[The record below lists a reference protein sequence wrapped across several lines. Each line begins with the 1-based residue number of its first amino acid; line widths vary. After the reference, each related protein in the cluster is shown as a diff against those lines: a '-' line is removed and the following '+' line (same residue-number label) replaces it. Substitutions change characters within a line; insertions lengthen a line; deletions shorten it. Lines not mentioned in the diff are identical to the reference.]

1 MRAKN
6 NRAKIDTL
14 FVFGAG
20 VSKSLT
26 NTKTKSDRTT
36 PLDSEFTTRIK
47 NVETSRNHKWVN
59 EARNRILNDWKF
71 HVQFHEVGFEKAI
84 SQQISDM
91 DFLKAIQPKKGNHY
105 RSEIDYL
112 EDISHIT
119 SYILSQSR
127 LNEKM
132 VLSKFIKKFF
142 DDEIDIC
149 KNRIITFNYDTLI
162 DNLIIDRHKDY
173 GKIYF
178 DSIIPFKRFKPKK
191 LIFKKPLILKLHGSI
206 NWKCEKAEYSK
217 VFLEKPTKIKGRTK
231 TYNTDGCHFIDKIW
245 IDHKVENPG
254 NNIFPLIIPPIPD
267 KPITNISIFRYL
279 WTYAF
284 EYLHECKE
292 LVISGYSLPETDN
305 LAISLFSK
313 FENTNLKK
321 ITIIDPAPETV
332 VKWNNLFN
340 RKGIINPKVEYYSDF
355 SSYIKSNC

>member
-1 MRAKN
+1 MRAKK

-26 NTKTKSDRTT
+26 NTKIQSDRTT

-47 NVETSRNHKWVN
+47 EVKTSRNHKWVN
-59 EARNRILNDWKF
+59 EARLRILNDWK
-71 HVQFHEVGFEKAI
+71 HHIEFHEFGFEKAI
-84 SQQISDM
+84 SQQISDL
-91 DFLKAIQPKKGNHY
+91 DFLKAIYPKKGNLG

-119 SYILSQSR
+119 SYILSQAR
-127 LNEKM
+127 LNEKKT
-132 VLSKFIKKFF
+132 VNKFINKFF
-142 DDEIDIC
+142 DDEIDDC

-162 DNLIIDRHKDY
+162 DKFIIDKYKDY
-173 GKIYF
+173 NKIYF
-178 DSIIPFKRFKPKK
+178 DSIHAFRRAKTKK
-191 LIFKKPLILKLHGSI
+191 TNFKKPLILKLHGSI
-206 NWKCEKAEYSK
+206 NWKCDKDDYAK
-217 VFLEKPTKIKGRTK
+217 VFLNKPTETIRRTK
-231 TYNTDGCHFIDKIW
+231 TYNTEGCHFIDKIW
-245 IDHKVENPG
+245 IDKRIENPG
-254 NNIFPLIIPPIPD
+254 NDIFPFIIPPIPD

-284 EYLHECKE
+284 EYLIECRE

-313 FENTNLKK
+313 FENKHLSK

-340 RKGIINPKVEYYSDF
+340 RKGITNPKIEYYSDF
-355 SSYIKSNC
+355 GSYVRSNC